1 MLALS
6 KSADTGVMLVLVFCK
21 AAGREL
27 LVGTQRSLARVIW
40 EPLHHGLKSR
50 ILFSECQRLCE
61 SVVQRAL
68 AGRAVWKLGSMA
80 EPMRASFLQTVPDS
94 LKVGARVEALGQF
107 TGTVKF
113 VGTTQFAA
121 GPWIGVELDTPD
133 GKNDGTIQGERYFDC
148 KAGHGIFARPAA
160 VRSLDTLSMPGQVPE
175 SSPASTP
182 SAAAGPPSPD
192 SSPGAVWSRRQSIDL
207 DLRSDICVEDR
218 VDLTGVLSGCAD
230 EVHSLHEAVDKLVQG
245 SSASVQK
252 VKSGSADQAL
262 DKLTPE
268 EEEWLNKAAE
278 SLARSFEET
287 DWHCPSSMVIPDS
300 LNKQGPK
307 ADGSSGGGCRAIALS
322 TGPGPFAV
330 EATALIMN
338 IWCPKS
344 GHCFR

>member
-21 AAGREL
+21 AAGR
-27 LVGTQRSLARVIW
+27 TQRSLARVIW

-278 SLARSFEET
+278 SLARSFEEKLT
-287 DWHCPSSMVIPDS
+287 SVLDEKLM
-300 LNKQGPK
+300 
-307 ADGSSGGGCRAIALS
+307 AL
-322 TGPGPFAV
+322 PAAAV
-330 EATALIMN
+330 VQ
-338 IWCPKS
+338 
-344 GHCFR
+344 

>member
-160 VRSLDTLSMPGQVPE
+160 SMPGQVPE

-278 SLARSFEET
+278 SLARSFEG
-287 DWHCPSSMVIPDS
+287 PS
-300 LNKQGPK
+300 